1 MLSNGD
7 QKENPN
13 KFDGILSLREHQ
25 KDDSEGFSQ
34 GELGGDMLHGDSSE
48 QQIQARDDKI
58 YKYEYLGERP
68 AVQAEILRLFR
79 DVKQE
84 AKYLEELAII
94 NNI

>member
-1 MLSNGD
+1 ML
-7 QKENPN
+7 
-13 KFDGILSLREHQ
+13 R
-25 KDDSEGFSQ
+25 
-34 GELGGDMLHGDSSE
+34 GDSSE
-48 QQIQARDDKI
+48 QQSQSGDDKT

-79 DVKQE
+79 DVKQG